1 MRWAFVLL
9 ALAAVPPSLSA
20 CNRSRADA
28 PKPAPAATA
37 AKAILITAARAEAGS
52 VQRQVETVGSFA
64 AWEESQVRSEVS
76 GTVDRIFV
84 DLGDRVAAGAVLARL
99 DQRLFRLEVEQAEA
113 ALRAAGET
121 RTRMEAEVE
130 DARANVDRAEELHR
144 RELISTQERD
154 RVRTNYRVM
163 QAQREGSGA
172 DIERMAAALAIARKK
187 LADTTI
193 RSPISGLIARRH
205 VNVGEY
211 VTNTP
216 ISTSPL
222 FTIVAI
228 DPLKYTGTVPERF
241 APELRAGQEVELR
254 VEAFGDQ
261 AFTGRIT
268 RLAPTVDV
276 QTRTLAL
283 EARVPNGEVRLRP
296 GFFAKGA
303 VLLHRDDQVVFV
315 PQEAVAY
322 LVGINKAFVVLDG
335 KVQERVVKPGVRQAN
350 RVEITGVRAGEVV
363 ATSNLS
369 QLFDG
374 APVTVSAA
382 KSPPPTP

>member
-1 MRWAFVLL
+1 V
-9 ALAAVPPSLSA
+9 
-20 CNRSRADA
+20 
-28 PKPAPAATA
+28 
-37 AKAILITAARAEAGS
+37 KAIPITAARAEAGS
-52 VQRQVETVGSFA
+52 VQRSVETVGSFA

-76 GTVDRIFV
+76 GTVARILV
-84 DLGDRVAAGAVLARL
+84 DLGDRVTTGAVLARL
-99 DQRLFRLEVEQAEA
+99 DDRLFRLEVEQAAA
-113 ALRAAGET
+113 ALRVAKET
-121 RTRMEAEVE
+121 RARMEAELE
-130 DARANVDRAEELHR
+130 DAKANVERAEELHR

-163 QAQREGSGA
+163 QAQREASGA
-172 DIERMAAALAIARKK
+172 EIERMEAALAIARKK

-193 RSPISGLIARRH
+193 RSPLSGLIAQRH

-211 VTNTP
+211 VTSTP

-228 DPLKYTGTVPERF
+228 DPLKYTGTVPERY
-241 APELRAGQEVELR
+241 APDLRAGQTVELR

-261 AFTGRIT
+261 VFTGQIT

-276 QTRTLAL
+276 PTRTLAL
-283 EARVPNGEVRLRP
+283 EARVPNRDARLRP

-303 VLLHRDDQVVFV
+303 VLLRRDDQVVFV

-322 LVGINKAFVVLDG
+322 LVGINKTFVVANG
-335 KVQERVVKPGVRQAN
+335 TVRERVVRPGVRQGN
-350 RVEITGVRAGEVV
+350 RVEVTGVRAGEVV

-374 APVTVSAA
+374 APVTVS
-382 KSPPPTP
+382 TGR